1 MVQLTKRVGKLT
13 RKVVVINTP
22 AYFSRAFGANKK
34 VL

>member
-1 MVQLTKRVGKLT
+1 MVQLTKRQGKLT
-13 RKVVVINTP
+13 RKEFVINTL